1 MFVEVGIDKVALP
14 VLRVIAA
21 VKDLNLSAPVI
32 VLEAE
37 DLISVSVRLYLS
49 QLLR

>member
-1 MFVEVGIDKVALP
+1 LP

-32 VLEAE
+32 LLKAE
-37 DLISVSVRLYLS
+37 DLISVSMRLDLS